1 MKSHPLSGIKA
12 VIFDFDGVLVDSEP
26 ISLGELK
33 NSFEEHGIQMEWSA
47 LVKGFLGTAPRD
59 ITRFM
64 HEETGRDP
72 AGIFPEGWHARVM
85 KRFAQG
91 LTMISG
97 AEALLDK
104 LDADGIPYCIASGS
118 HPDRLQLALSTV
130 GQEKRFEGR
139 SFSTEMVPHG
149 KPAPDIFLYAA
160 KALNVDPKDCMV
172 VEDGTAGTIGAKE
185 AGIGTIVG
193 LVGGSHLNDAELKA
207 MHAKALTK
215 AGSNLIVET
224 LDELLD

>member
-1 MKSHPLSGIKA
+1 MNSHPLSGTKA

-33 NSFEEHGIQMEWSA
+33 NSFEEHGIEMEWSA

-59 ITRFM
+59 ITTFM
-64 HEETGRDP
+64 HEKTGRDP
-72 AGIFPEGWHARVM
+72 AGVFPEGWHNRVM
-85 KRFAQG
+85 ARMEQG

-118 HPDRLQLALSTV
+118 SPDRLQLALSKI

-139 SFSTEMVPHG
+139 SFSTEMVPNG
-149 KPAPDIFLYAA
+149 KPAPDIFLHAA

-172 VEDGTAGTIGAKE
+172 VEDGIAGTVGAKA
-185 AGIGTIVG
+185 AGVGRIVG
-193 LVGGSHLNDAELKA
+193 LVGGSHLNDDELRA
-207 MHAKALTK
+207 MHGKALTE
-215 AGSNLIVET
+215 AGSDLIIKT
-224 LDELLD
+224 LDDLLA